1 MYVNTQIRPRD
12 NADKGSGRSSP
23 SRMSASAREI
33 FDVIRCFGERGKLFN
48 VHFRNIKG
56 KKLDVPG

>member
-1 MYVNTQIRPRD
+1 MSARRSGRGTIPIT
-12 NADKGSGRSSP
+12 GSGRRSP